1 MIPVPTPGAIG
12 SIETPDE
19 EVRQLA
25 LKVGLVFALSVLVT
39 DLQVSQ
45 VRRDSEDYPSSDV
58 RLFVDK
64 QENECVDKQE
74 KGCVDKQEKECVNKH
89 QKGCVNKHEKEKHR
103 HDPACAE

>member
-1 MIPVPTPGAIG
+1 MIPVPTPVAIG

-45 VRRDSEDYPSSDV
+45 VWRDSEDCPSSDV
-58 RLFVDK
+58 TLFVNK
-64 QENECVDKQE
+64 R
-74 KGCVDKQEKECVNKH
+74 EKECVNKYE
-89 QKGCVNKHEKEKHR
+89 KCVNKHQKVRVNKHKIEKHR
-103 HDPACAE
+103 HDPAYAE

>member
-19 EVRQLA
+19 KVRQLA

-45 VRRDSEDYPSSDV
+45 VWRDSEDYPSSDV
-58 RLFVDK
+58 TLFVNK
-64 QENECVDKQE
+64 REEECVNKHQ
-74 KGCVDKQEKECVNKH
+74 KECVNKH
-89 QKGCVNKHEKEKHR
+89 QKECVNKHKIEKHR
-103 HDPACAE
+103 HDPAYAE

>member
-45 VRRDSEDYPSSDV
+45 VWRDSEDCPSSDV
-58 RLFVDK
+58 TLFVNK
-64 QENECVDKQE
+64 R
-74 KGCVDKQEKECVNKH
+74 EKECVNKNE
-89 QKGCVNKHEKEKHR
+89 KCV
-103 HDPACAE
+103 

>member
-58 RLFVDK
+58 TLF
-64 QENECVDKQE
+64 
-74 KGCVDKQEKECVNKH
+74 VNKH
-89 QKGCVNKHEKEKHR
+89 QKECMNKHQKVRVNKHKIEKHR
-103 HDPACAE
+103 HDPAYAE

>member
-45 VRRDSEDYPSSDV
+45 VWRDSEDNPSSDV
-58 RLFVDK
+58 TLFVNK
-64 QENECVDKQE
+64 HK
-74 KGCVDKQEKECVNKH
+74 KECANKH
-89 QKGCVNKHEKEKHR
+89 QKGCVNKHQKECVNKHKIEKHR
-103 HDPACAE
+103 HDPAYAE